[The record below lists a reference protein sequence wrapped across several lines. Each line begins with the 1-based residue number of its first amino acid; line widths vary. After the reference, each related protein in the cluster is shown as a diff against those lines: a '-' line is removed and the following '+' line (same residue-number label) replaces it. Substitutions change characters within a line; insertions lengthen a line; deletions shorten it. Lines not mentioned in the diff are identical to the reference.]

1 MTYSIVARDP
11 VTGAMGVA
19 TATAGPAVGSL
30 VPHARAGVGAV
41 ATQAMTN
48 PYLAF
53 DSLRLLPRL
62 GSSEALE
69 QVLVRD
75 VDREQRQV
83 IIIDRH
89 GESAGWTGG
98 SCEAYAGHLTHSD
111 VAVAG
116 NIIAGPHVL
125 AAMMQAYNGQ
135 EGPLE
140 DRLMRSLAA
149 GERAGGD
156 TRGTGSAALR
166 IFSTEEYPC
175 VDLRVDLS
183 TNAISD
189 LAKLLDVA
197 TRGGYADFL
206 AEVPRRHSGG

>member
-11 VTGAMGVA
+11 VTGAVGVA

-53 DSLRLLPRL
+53 DSLRLLPGR
-62 GSSEALE
+62 GASEALE
-69 QVLVRD
+69 QVLARD
-75 VDREQRQV
+75 EDREQRQV

-98 SCEAYAGHLTHSD
+98 SCEAYAGHLTHPD
-111 VAVAG
+111 VAIAG

-125 AAMMQAYNGQ
+125 AAMMKAYNGQ

-140 DRLMRSLAA
+140 DRLMRTLAA
-149 GERAGGD
+149 GEGAGGD
-156 TRGTGSAALR
+156 TRGTGSAALK
-166 IFSTEEYPC
+166 IFTTEEYPA
-175 VDLRVDLS
+175 VDLRVDMSKSAIADLS
-183 TNAISD
+183 Q
-189 LAKLLDVA
+189 LLDTAV
-197 TRGGYADFL
+197 RGSYADFL
-206 AEVPRRHSGG
+206 GKITRRHGGE